1 MKRLLHVPGVEGP
14 GQVLLEVGDGLIAE
28 LSCAGGIL
36 HFCRSLQLD
45 QKTGKLCLQR

>member
-1 MKRLLHVPGVEGP
+1 MKRLLHVPGVEGT
-14 GQVLLEVGDGLIAE
+14 GQMLLKVGDRLIAE

-45 QKTGKLCLQR
+45 QKTGQLRLQR